1 MTCRYLSY
9 EQTRL
14 FSDTVLKYLNRDDS
28 LKNNYGRW
36 ASIENFEAQIKEK
49 SGQSCDRNV
58 LVNSLKKQYRSI
70 ETSALVLKNIESLK
84 LDNTFTVA
92 TGHQLCIFT
101 GPLYF
106 IYKILSTINLA
117 EELSDKY
124 PSKNF
129 VPIFWLASEDHD
141 FEEISSVNIFGE
153 LWRWQQKQRGA
164 VGKIPTDS
172 LKTLIHDLE
181 LRLGTTD
188 TAKELIF
195 LFKKAYLEQSN
206 LAAATQYL
214 VNKLFAKFGLVILD
228 ANNRE
233 FKKKFIKQIKADV
246 IEKSHLE
253 LIKQCSDSLP
263 KSQAFAREINFFY
276 IMDGLRER
284 IVYDGGRYK
293 VLNSTIIFSRDEM
306 IREIEEYPERFSPNV
321 LLRPLYKEL
330 ILPNIAMVGGGAE
343 LSYWMQL
350 KSVFDYHNIVFPILV
365 LRNSLLLVDP
375 KSYKT
380 IESLGFEISD
390 LFTSDYILQ
399 EEYLSKQDSSDLNI
413 DKELSQLEHVYSS
426 LASVSENY
434 GLKDTVMAEKQKQI
448 KSLKKIEQK
457 LKKAHKQKHAVGLNK
472 LLKIKS
478 KLFPNRSLQE
488 RNDNFIQ
495 HELNTNNDLILV
507 LKKAINPLRFD
518 FTILIDDK

>member
-1 MTCRYLSY
+1 M
-9 EQTRL
+9 
-14 FSDTVLKYLNRDDS
+14 
-28 LKNNYGRW
+28 
-36 ASIENFEAQIKEK
+36 
-49 SGQSCDRNV
+49 
-58 LVNSLKKQYRSI
+58 VNSLRKQYEFI
-70 ETSALVLKNIESLK
+70 ETSDLVLKNIESLK

-92 TGHQLCIFT
+92 TGHQLCMFT

-106 IYKILSTINLA
+106 IYKILSAINLA

-153 LWRWQQKQRGA
+153 LWQWQQNQKGV
-164 VGKIPTDS
+164 VGEIATDS

-181 LRLGTTD
+181 LRLGATD
-188 TAKELIF
+188 KAKELIF
-195 LFKKAYLEQSN
+195 LFEKAYLEHSN
-206 LAAATQYL
+206 LASATQYL
-214 VNKLFAKFGLVILD
+214 INKLFARFGLVILD

-233 FKKKFIKQIKADV
+233 FKKQFIRQIKADI
-246 IEKSHLE
+246 IEKTHHQ
-253 LIKQCSDSLP
+253 LIKKCSESLP
-263 KSQAFAREINFFY
+263 KSQAFVRDINFFY

-284 IVYDGGRYK
+284 IVYDAGTYK
-293 VLNSTIIFSRDEM
+293 VLNSTIIFSEDDM

-330 ILPNIAMVGGGAE
+330 ILPNIAMIGGGAE

-375 KSYKT
+375 KSHKT
-380 IESLGFEISD
+380 IKDLGFEISD

-399 EEYLSKQDSSDLNI
+399 EEYLSRRELSVVNI
-413 DKELSQLEHVYSS
+413 DQELSQLEQVYNS
-426 LASVSENY
+426 LASKSLNY
-434 GLKDTVMAEKQKQI
+434 GLKDSVMAEKQRQI

-457 LKKAHKQKHAVGLNK
+457 LKKTQKQKHTVGLNK
-472 LLKIKS
+472 LFKIKS
-478 KLFPNRSLQE
+478 KLFPDSGLQE
-488 RNDNFIQ
+488 RYDNFIQ
-495 HELNTNNDLILV
+495 HELNTNRDLILV
-507 LKKAINPLRFD
+507 LKKAINPLRLD
-518 FTILIDDK
+518 FTILVNEK